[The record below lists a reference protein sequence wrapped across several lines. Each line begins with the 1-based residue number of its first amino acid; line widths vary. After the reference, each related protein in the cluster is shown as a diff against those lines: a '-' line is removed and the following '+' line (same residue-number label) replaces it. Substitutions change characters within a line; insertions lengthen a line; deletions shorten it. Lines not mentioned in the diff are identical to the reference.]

1 MFLKELTIK
10 GFKSFLNTTKLDFFH
25 GVTAIVGPNGS
36 GKSNISDAI
45 RWVLGETSIK
55 TLRGNKMEDV
65 IFTGTDDIKPV
76 GFAEVE
82 IKFSECELERFPYS
96 EIVVSRRVYR
106 DGESEYYINKNK
118 VRLKDVRELFMDT
131 GLGRDGYS
139 IIGQGQIDNVL
150 STKPEDRRFIFEE
163 ASGIS
168 KFRYK
173 REEALTKI
181 KNAND
186 DLDRLTDVYSEIKKN
201 YERLKTESSKAKEY
215 TELAIVKKDLELDL
229 MYKNLI
235 KNAEDRKKLIDSI
248 EIYENDKKRENDNI
262 VKLKEDSKE
271 IEKKIDELSIV
282 IDNVSKEKMEVIRSF
297 TESKGNHR
305 LEAENI
311 KRLESDISTFK
322 STIETNLEKIEQYK
336 TANKELAIILNST
349 DDGGLSSDEKEKRT
363 ELLEKLDAMSKNLE
377 ALRDKMMSENLSYN
391 KSKIDFDSNKK
402 REEFYDER
410 IENLESSL
418 EDLKSTLEIS
428 RKDFEDLCESLDKKH
443 ESLKELE
450 STIGESRETLARMQ
464 KETQEFNRNKENLEN
479 KIRNYKYELALKNN
493 ILEQYQL
500 SGFSNKKVNEKFK
513 NDKGYLAEVT
523 YNIDVDSK
531 YTKAIETAFGAKLGY
546 IITRTQ
552 NDAKEMVEF
561 LKTNKFG
568 RATFLPLELY
578 NKPTNFKALKP
589 DEDCLGYAADH
600 VKTSPELENLIRSV
614 LGPIVIFRDLKSA
627 TLKRREYNSSIV
639 TLDGEFLHFSG
650 SITGGEGKKEQITPL
665 SIKNEIKA
673 LKTDLNANEEALKKL
688 GDVEALIN
696 NFNSFKE
703 KYDSSVRDY
712 ENYKIEFA
720 KDQNEK
726 NLMEDKLGAIEERK
740 AGLLEELKKINAEK
754 SSILI
759 DEISDEAYN
768 KSKTEYES
776 YKSEFEKFKESAD
789 ETLRELNEK
798 ENNIKLFLYKKE
810 NAQSRIDE
818 NNLQVKNLE
827 IENENLK
834 KTLEENKKM
843 LEEKG
848 EIKDSL
854 FKSMTEFEEKEKLI
868 DSKTNELYKER
879 NELRAKF
886 ETLSIQEDS
895 IRENITGINEKIN
908 SDNLKIA
915 RIDENLEIKKNDL
928 LNEYNISY
936 DEFIASERE
945 TASLRELTQNINEIN
960 SKIELMGPVNMSAIA
975 GYKEALERKT
985 FYEKQIADCK
995 DSIDDLLSI
1004 LKKINRDMKSQFNEA
1019 FVEIRNNFK
1028 YVFEE
1033 LFNGGKA
1040 DLTMTDPD
1048 DPLNTG
1054 IQIIAKPPGKKEQ
1067 QLSLLSG
1074 GEKTLTA
1081 MALLFAFLKLKP
1093 SPFCILDEIDAALDD
1108 ANIMRYTNFLRKLSE
1123 DSQFLIITHRKPT
1136 LEVADTIYG
1145 VCMRKKG
1152 ISDIISMRIEEYEE
1166 E

>member
-1 MFLKELTIK
+1 
-10 GFKSFLNTTKLDFFH
+10 
-25 GVTAIVGPNGS
+25 
-36 GKSNISDAI
+36 
-45 RWVLGETSIK
+45 
-55 TLRGNKMEDV
+55 
-65 IFTGTDDIKPV
+65 
-76 GFAEVE
+76 
-82 IKFSECELERFPYS
+82 
-96 EIVVSRRVYR
+96 
-106 DGESEYYINKNK
+106 
-118 VRLKDVRELFMDT
+118 
-131 GLGRDGYS
+131 
-139 IIGQGQIDNVL
+139 
-150 STKPEDRRFIFEE
+150 
-163 ASGIS
+163 
-168 KFRYK
+168 
-173 REEALTKI
+173 
-181 KNAND
+181 
-186 DLDRLTDVYSEIKKN
+186 
-201 YERLKTESSKAKEY
+201 
-215 TELAIVKKDLELDL
+215 
-229 MYKNLI
+229 
-235 KNAEDRKKLIDSI
+235 
-248 EIYENDKKRENDNI
+248 
-262 VKLKEDSKE
+262 
-271 IEKKIDELSIV
+271 
-282 IDNVSKEKMEVIRSF
+282 
-297 TESKGNHR
+297 
-305 LEAENI
+305 
-311 KRLESDISTFK
+311 
-322 STIETNLEKIEQYK
+322 
-336 TANKELAIILNST
+336 
-349 DDGGLSSDEKEKRT
+349 
-363 ELLEKLDAMSKNLE
+363 
-377 ALRDKMMSENLSYN
+377 
-391 KSKIDFDSNKK
+391 
-402 REEFYDER
+402 
-410 IENLESSL
+410 
-418 EDLKSTLEIS
+418 
-428 RKDFEDLCESLDKKH
+428 
-443 ESLKELE
+443 
-450 STIGESRETLARMQ
+450 
-464 KETQEFNRNKENLEN
+464 
-479 KIRNYKYELALKNN
+479 
-493 ILEQYQL
+493 
-500 SGFSNKKVNEKFK
+500 
-513 NDKGYLAEVT
+513 
-523 YNIDVDSK
+523 
-531 YTKAIETAFGAKLGY
+531 
-546 IITRTQ
+546 
-552 NDAKEMVEF
+552 
-561 LKTNKFG
+561 
-568 RATFLPLELY
+568 
-578 NKPTNFKALKP
+578 
-589 DEDCLGYAADH
+589 
-600 VKTSPELENLIRSV
+600 
-614 LGPIVIFRDLKSA
+614 
-627 TLKRREYNSSIV
+627 
-639 TLDGEFLHFSG
+639 
-650 SITGGEGKKEQITPL
+650 ITGGEGKKEQITPL

-673 LKTDLNANEEALKKL
+673 LKTDLSANEEALKKL
-688 GDVEALIN
+688 GDAEALIN
-696 NFNSFKE
+696 NFNRFKE

-726 NLMEDKLGAIEERK
+726 NLMEDKLGALEERK

-759 DEISDEAYN
+759 DEISDEAYA

-789 ETLRELNEK
+789 ESLRELNEK

-818 NNLQVKNLE
+818 NNLHVKNLE
-827 IENENLK
+827 IEIENLK
-834 KTLEENKKM
+834 NTLEESKNM

-848 EIKDSL
+848 KKRDSF

-936 DEFIASERE
+936 DEFIVSERE

-985 FYEKQIADCK
+985 FYEKQISDCK
-995 DSIDDLLSI
+995 DSIEDLLSI
-1004 LKKINRDMKSQFNEA
+1004 LKKINRDMKAQFNEA
-1019 FVEIRNNFK
+1019 FAEIRNNFK